1 MGGDFRQTSRNNN
14 VMHYCMKNS
23 VDLHKFVQLLLLTNM
38 HACGEAEVE
47 FDNFL
52 LNVATNTHPTKS
64 NYPFRGCIA
73 LPQDFMEHAELLEL
87 TSRVILT
94 PRNNESL
101 KVNDSVPDRHHGEAH
116 VYYSADVAGCPND
129 PDAAQ
134 SQLSTWTMQWNKVT
148 CGKTWKAFFMC
159 RDFDR

>member
-14 VMHYCMKNS
+14 VMHYCIKNS

-47 FDNFL
+47 FANFL
-52 LNVATNTHPTKS
+52 LSAATNTQPTKADD
-64 NYPFRGCIA
+64 PFRGCIA
-73 LPQDFMEHAELLEL
+73 LPQDFMEQVELPEL
-87 TSRVILT
+87 TFRVILT
-94 PRNNESL
+94 PRSNESL

-116 VYYSADVAGCPND
+116 VYCSADVAGCPND
-129 PDAAQ
+129 CDETQ
-134 SQLSTWTMQWNKVT
+134 SQLSMWTMQWNKVT